1 MKRFLSTFGICLAL
15 VEAFLFFGGY
25 QLFDFSRRWY
35 LAGASIALVL
45 AVLVCILVHQNDRL
59 EALEK
64 RTRER
69 YALRTQLTYSEG
81 QEQETARDGAFL
93 I

>member
-1 MKRFLSTFGICLAL
+1 MKSEGERGHEAVSFHIWHLLGAGGGIHL
-15 VEAFLFFGGY
+15 FGGY

-64 RTRER
+64 RTR
-69 YALRTQLTYSEG
+69 QLE
-81 QEQETARDGAFL
+81 EQIQKQND
-93 I
+93 

>member
-45 AVLVCILVHQNDRL
+45 AVLVVWALIAMVLPQLL
-59 EALEK
+59 ESI
-64 RTRER
+64 TTIIGNFPS
-69 YALRTQLTYSEG
+69 Y
-81 QEQETARDGAFL
+81 
-93 I
+93 

>member
-45 AVLVCILVHQNDRL
+45 AVLVHQNDRL

-64 RTRER
+64 RTR
-69 YALRTQLTYSEG
+69 QLE
-81 QEQETARDGAFL
+81 EQIQKQND
-93 I
+93 

>member
-59 EALEK
+59 EAPEK
-64 RTRER
+64 RTR
-69 YALRTQLTYSEG
+69 QLE
-81 QEQETARDGAFL
+81 EQIQKQND
-93 I
+93 

>member
-1 MKRFLSTFGICLAL
+1 MRRSAAIKRFLSTFGICLAL
-15 VEAFLFFGGY
+15 VEAFIFFGGY

-64 RTRER
+64 RTR
-69 YALRTQLTYSEG
+69 QLE
-81 QEQETARDGAFL
+81 EQIQKQND
-93 I
+93 

>member
-1 MKRFLSTFGICLAL
+1 MKSEGERGHEAVSFHIWHLLGAL

-64 RTRER
+64 RTR
-69 YALRTQLTYSEG
+69 QLE
-81 QEQETARDGAFL
+81 EQIQKQND
-93 I
+93 

>member
-15 VEAFLFFGGY
+15 V
-25 QLFDFSRRWY
+25 
-35 LAGASIALVL
+35 AGASIALVL

-64 RTRER
+64 RTR
-69 YALRTQLTYSEG
+69 QLE
-81 QEQETARDGAFL
+81 EQIQKQND
-93 I
+93 

>member
-1 MKRFLSTFGICLAL
+1 MKSEEERGH
-15 VEAFLFFGGY
+15 EAISFHIWHLLGAGFGGY

-64 RTRER
+64 RTR
-69 YALRTQLTYSEG
+69 QLE
-81 QEQETARDGAFL
+81 EQIQKQND
-93 I
+93 